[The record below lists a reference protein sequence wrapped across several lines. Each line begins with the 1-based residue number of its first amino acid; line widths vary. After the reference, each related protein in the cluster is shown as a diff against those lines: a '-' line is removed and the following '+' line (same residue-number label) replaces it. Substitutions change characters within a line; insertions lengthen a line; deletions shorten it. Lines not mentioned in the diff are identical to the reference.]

1 MKTIRFFF
9 DYAEDPVWYKD
20 GDDDTESPGLPP
32 ICSDNVELKTM
43 MDELVEEYV
52 GLFIANTY
60 EFTFVGFK
68 DEESYQKF
76 VDKVNCF
83 IEKLKKAVEP
93 EYVVNTKGWELDCKM
108 KTLMDGEV

>member
-1 MKTIRFFF
+1 MKTIDFFF
-9 DYAEDPVWYKD
+9 DYGAWPVWYRD
-20 GDDDTESPGLPP
+20 EDMDCRLPGLPP
-32 ICSDNVELKTM
+32 CVEDNEELDKM
-43 MDELVEEYV
+43 MKEIEAEYE
-52 GLFIANTY
+52 GLFINNSY

-93 EYVVNTKGWELDCKM
+93 EYVVNTSHWELDCER